1 LKEFEREKR
10 VKGKIMTQNND
21 VDYRGIFEMQ
31 KQATDL
37 YINRIK
43 KLEQENARLVLVMKA
58 ILYNREV
65 LGWDSIKYLIEQA
78 LPKNKE

>member
-1 LKEFEREKR
+1 
-10 VKGKIMTQNND
+10 MTQNND